1 VDLLFLTQTYPRF
14 AADTAGPFI
23 RELARALVRAGDSV
37 RVLVP
42 HAAGVRDA
50 WDDDGVEV
58 IAFRYAPV
66 AFEVLGY
73 GRSLAA
79 DERVRLRAGAA
90 APLYLL
96 GARRALEREQRRRPA
111 DLVQAH
117 WLVPNAIAAVGPV
130 SAQRRRRA
138 AAFAVGVH
146 GSDVFLAERR
156 LARPLVRRALA
167 DCDVLTGC
175 SGELVARAC
184 ALGLPPERSRV
195 IPYGVDVATFAPDP
209 ARRIAWRRRLGIPDD
224 APLLLGLGR
233 MATKKGFQ
241 VLVPELAAL
250 LAAVPAAHVVLAGD
264 GDLLAPLRHAAVPLA
279 GRVHFPGTVYRDA
292 LPDLFRAADVFTLPA
307 VHDGKGNVD
316 GLPNVI
322 LEAMASGLPVV
333 ATAVSGIPLAV
344 RDGQEGLLVAEGDG
358 AALRQALADLLA
370 DPERARALGA
380 AARARAV
387 AELTWEAVAA
397 RYREAYAAGLAH
409 AATRPAAR

>member
-1 VDLLFLTQTYPRF
+1 VELLFLTQTYPRF

-23 RELARALVRAGDSV
+23 RELARALVRAGDRV

-58 IAFRYAPV
+58 SAFRYAPT
-66 AFEVLGY
+66 ALEVLGY

-96 GARRALEREQRRRPA
+96 GARRALGRALRRRPA
-111 DLVQAH
+111 DVVQAH
-117 WLVPNAIAAVGPV
+117 WLVPNGIAAV
-130 SAQRRRRA
+130 A
-138 AAFAVGVH
+138 AARDATFAVGVH

-156 LARPLVRRALA
+156 LARPLVSRALA
-167 DCDVLTGC
+167 ACDVLTGC

-184 ALGLPPERSRV
+184 ALGLPAARARV
-195 IPYGVDVATFAPDP
+195 IPYGVDVATFTPDP
-209 ARRIAWRRRLGIPDD
+209 GRRYEWRRRLGIPDD
-224 APLLLGLGR
+224 APVVLGLGR

-241 VLVPELAAL
+241 VLVPELPAL
-250 LAAVPAAHVVLAGD
+250 LTAVPAAHVVLAGD
-264 GDLLAPLRHAAVPLA
+264 GDLLEPLRRAAAPLA

-292 LPDLFRAADVFTLPA
+292 LADLFRAADVFTLPA

-333 ATAVSGIPLAV
+333 ATDVSGIPLAV
-344 RDGQEGLLVAEGDG
+344 RDGTEGLLVREGDG
-358 AALRQALADLLA
+358 PALRAALVTLLA
-370 DPERARALGA
+370 DPGRARALGA
-380 AARARAV
+380 AARVRAV
-387 AELTWEAVAA
+387 AELTWEAVAT
-397 RYREAYAAGLAH
+397 RYREAYAAGIAH
-409 AATRPAAR
+409 RAARVAPRSPR